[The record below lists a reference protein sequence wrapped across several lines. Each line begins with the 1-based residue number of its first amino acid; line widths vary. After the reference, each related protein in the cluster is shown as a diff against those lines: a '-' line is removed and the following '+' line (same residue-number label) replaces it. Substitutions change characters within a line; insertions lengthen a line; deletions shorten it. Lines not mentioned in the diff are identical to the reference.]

1 MHCQKEKTT
10 TLIGNIKTLQ
20 CIGQLLIKIMNK
32 YEILS
37 TLKTIVKDFTIEFH
51 HFNNYPVL
59 NPIFEGEDG
68 SLYKNNKGELI
79 WNHYGEDFKVKDLD
93 HDEFSLLF
101 DLLLSNKAITF
112 EEYSHLVGCLL

>member
-1 MHCQKEKTT
+1 MYRLTT
-10 TLIGNIKTLQ
+10 PK
-20 CIGQLLIKIMNK
+20 KMKK
-32 YEILS
+32 YEILK
-37 TLKTIVKDFTIEFH
+37 TLKSIVKDYTIEFH
-51 HFNNYPVL
+51 HSNKYPIL

-79 WNHYGEDFKVKDLD
+79 WQHYGEDFEVKDLD
-93 HDEFSLLF
+93 LDEFSLLF

>member
-37 TLKTIVKDFTIEFH
+37 TLKTIVKDSTIEFH

>member
-1 MHCQKEKTT
+1 
-10 TLIGNIKTLQ
+10 
-20 CIGQLLIKIMNK
+20 MNK
-32 YEILS
+32 PTILS
-37 TLKTIVKDFTIEFH
+37 TLKTIVKDSTIEFH
-51 HFNNYPVL
+51 YFNNYPVL

-93 HDEFSLLF
+93 LDEFSLLF